1 MNCKIC
7 NKSLYE
13 QITFRNLLNIYD
25 THEKCEIKTKYFSS
39 VFYIPFGE
47 SYLIINP
54 MFEKEIP
61 NMCYSYIEQKRG
73 IDDYKNIIS
82 NNDWSIILYI
92 DDIKIDDDFIQVL
105 ELIIYLGDKGILLNT
120 RFHKFVYELESF
132 LMKKIE

>member
-1 MNCKIC
+1 
-7 NKSLYE
+7 
-13 QITFRNLLNIYD
+13 
-25 THEKCEIKTKYFSS
+25 
-39 VFYIPFGE
+39 
-47 SYLIINP
+47 